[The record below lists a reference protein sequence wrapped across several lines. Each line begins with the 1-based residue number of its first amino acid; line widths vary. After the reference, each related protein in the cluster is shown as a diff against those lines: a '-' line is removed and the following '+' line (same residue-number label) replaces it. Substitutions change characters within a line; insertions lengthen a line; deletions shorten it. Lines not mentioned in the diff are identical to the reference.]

1 MGLLDYLDVRRK
13 VKSLED
19 ALCVLMEDQ
28 DEMHEALKA
37 LNFRICGVQGSIKSK
52 EVRASKRF
60 LNEEQNLIEKS
71 EAKPEASEMTEEQF
85 MNIHGMTPK
94 EFADQQ
100 IRSGKW
106 R

>member
-13 VKSLED
+13 VKNLED

-28 DEMHEALKA
+28 DDMHEALKA

-52 EVRASKRF
+52 EVRAAKRT
-60 LNEEQNLIEKS
+60 LAEDPTLIEN

>member
-13 VKSLED
+13 VKNLED

-28 DEMHEALKA
+28 DDMHEALKA

-52 EVRASKRF
+52 EVRAAKRI
-60 LNEEQNLIEKS
+60 LADDPALIEN
-71 EAKPEASEMTEEQF
+71 ETEVSEMTEEQF